1 MEGHDVPWWLWL
13 VPIAYVVAPIALGT
27 VSGLSIH
34 RWPGLSRVL
43 VGRDPA
49 PRAWDFLFSPRPT
62 GVVRIQ
68 FKDGRYAG
76 GLFADSSYAAGYPE
90 EPQDF
95 YLERMYRV
103 LEDGSFAEG
112 DTEGGYDEIGSAA
125 LVRWEEVKVLEFIH
139 DEDEEE
145 ETDG

>member
-1 MEGHDVPWWLWL
+1 M
-13 VPIAYVVAPIALGT
+13 
-27 VSGLSIH
+27 
-34 RWPGLSRVL
+34 
-43 VGRDPA
+43 
-49 PRAWDFLFSPRPT
+49 
-62 GVVRIQ
+62 RIQ